1 MMSKWK
7 PGGRKAPVATDQVVA
22 IERRGRAVFARIV
35 TKDPG
40 TRETPEMSVPLVA
53 AINEAG
59 KELRFLVIDV
69 ARLQFLNSTGL
80 GMLVDLRGRVQAA
93 GGIVVLFGMKNSVR
107 QNLRTDSV
115 DRFFTIVNS
124 TEELKKVLG

>member
-1 MMSKWK
+1 
-7 PGGRKAPVATDQVVA
+7 
-22 IERRGRAVFARIV
+22 
-35 TKDPG
+35 
-40 TRETPEMSVPLVA
+40 MSVPLVA